1 MQGRSHICIPF
12 PILNVIDE
20 YTLEFLTFNVAC
32 RLTQKDVVWGMIALK
47 YFLFPGNPQS
57 LW

>member
-1 MQGRSHICIPF
+1 MQDRRHICILS

-47 YFLFPGNPQS
+47 YFLFPSNPKS